1 MDNSWKGGFFRF
13 SSWSFKEHFK
23 SQNYLYNTSENEDLW
38 HTCSH
43 LKAWHGRV
51 AVTGAA
57 LCMGWEAA
65 LLMGFSTISD
75 RVTDPMFLWR
85 ILCSVHSSLPAS
97 LSLSFALMTF
107 HGLFSFANNM
117 QSVTMLASVP
127 DINFLPHG
135 HLKPLVL
142 CLGNCNNLSDIFPP
156 CFLSRTVLNG
166 FLKHTSFLHLRK

>member
-57 LCMGWEAA
+57 LCGMRGSPADGIQYHIRQGYWSHVLVEDT
-65 LLMGFSTISD
+65 LLCAQLSPSLTQPLFCIDDISWAF
-75 RVTDPMFLWR
+75 FLCKQHAVSDDAGKCPRHQFFTSWPPETS
-85 ILCSVHSSLPAS
+85 CV
-97 LSLSFALMTF
+97 
-107 HGLFSFANNM
+107 
-117 QSVTMLASVP
+117 
-127 DINFLPHG
+127 
-135 HLKPLVL
+135 VL
-142 CLGNCNNLSDIFPP
+142 GKLQ
-156 CFLSRTVLNG
+156 
-166 FLKHTSFLHLRK
+166 